1 MAPRYAHTYSPSEE
15 VVTSPPQGPTHVSLT
30 SLHHPSR
37 PAVTMFNYAT
47 GGTGFYVKSMLK
59 SKYPYTAVSL
69 CLVYQLVVTMILM
82 NLLTG
87 VMTNAL
93 TKARRSYCMYHHLS
107 SWWLFYD
114 IGKSIW
120 GIRML
125 V

>member
-1 MAPRYAHTYSPSEE
+1 
-15 VVTSPPQGPTHVSLT
+15 
-30 SLHHPSR
+30 
-37 PAVTMFNYAT
+37 MFNYAT

-93 TKARRSYCMYHHLS
+93 TKARRSYSMYHDRS
-107 SWWLFYD
+107 SWWLFHD